1 MERLTVFD
9 GEFWVHKNFPP
20 VGEDTIDEF
29 IDCVKELAARL
40 AAYED
45 TGLEPDDI
53 KRVFNEDAVLNLAGQ
68 ALGITPDRLRKLAQ
82 ADKKGTNCTPAE
94 LSEEIGQKKAV
105 AHEAE
110 VDGERM
116 LGFLRSFKTELEKQ
130 FGPMESDWDAR
141 SRTVGWVSAL
151 KAASEKHLPEIWA
164 LWDALDWWASDL
176 LDSWITDCAVYMGF
190 CKGEEDRN
198 AAD

>member
-1 MERLTVFD
+1 MAELKPCPICGALLMQSDMNMAMKRLKTLTVSRAVYEQTAWERD
-9 GEFWVHKNFPP
+9 IAMEQ
-20 VGEDTIDEF
+20 
-29 IDCVKELAARL
+29 LAAH
-40 AAYED
+40 
-45 TGLEPDDI
+45 
-53 KRVFNEDAVLNLAGQ
+53 
-68 ALGITPDRLRKLAQ
+68 GIGFGEECEA

-105 AHEAE
+105 AHEEE
-110 VDGERM
+110 VYGERM
-116 LGFLRSFKTELEKQ
+116 LGFLHSFKTELEKQ

-141 SRTVGWVSAL
+141 SRTVGWASAL

-176 LDSWITDCAVYMGF
+176 LDSWIIDCAVYMGL
-190 CKGEEDRN
+190 CKREESGN

>member
-1 MERLTVFD
+1 MKRLTFEGNFCDIAMCDEVRGGSFCEDGDCSQRKIWERL
-9 GEFWVHKNFPP
+9 KAI
-20 VGEDTIDEF
+20 EDI
-29 IDCVKELAARL
+29 L
-40 AAYED
+40 
-45 TGLEPDDI
+45 G
-53 KRVFNEDAVLNLAGQ
+53 NEYDL
-68 ALGITPDRLRKLAQ
+68 DRLRKLAQ

-110 VDGERM
+110 VYGERM
-116 LGFLRSFKTELEKQ
+116 LGFLHSFKTELEKQ

-141 SRTVGWVSAL
+141 SRTAGWASAL

-176 LDSWITDCAVYMGF
+176 LDSWITDCAVYMGL
-190 CKGEEDRN
+190 CKRGDTEN
-198 AAD
+198 W

>member
-1 MERLTVFD
+1 M
-9 GEFWVHKNFPP
+9 
-20 VGEDTIDEF
+20 
-29 IDCVKELAARL
+29 
-40 AAYED
+40 
-45 TGLEPDDI
+45 
-53 KRVFNEDAVLNLAGQ
+53 NLAGQ

-94 LSEEIGQKKAV
+94 PSEKTGQKLIADKT
-105 AHEAE
+105 E
-110 VDGERM
+110 VYGEKM
-116 LGFLRSFKTELEKQ
+116 PGFLNDFKTELEKQ

-164 LWDALDWWASDL
+164 LWEALDWWATDL